1 MRRVA
6 SFLLLLCLAAAAGC
20 TGEGSVI
27 NTDSGP
33 PCPTCQPDGGR
44 FSLFVVDAT
53 NFSPPDTGNPAQ
65 SSVVGF
71 ETISLF
77 QMALAPSGNIGIAY
91 VEFSADQTDNK
102 ARPDPNLYNYDVLY
116 AEWSNGAVVLGPE
129 RVTGSV
135 PVQNFTGV
143 SLDYTSSGQPAVALL
158 GWVPPPG
165 YDGTQAF
172 WYQHT
177 GVVSYRSSNGGAPGT
192 WTQETA
198 VDNSGEAVCG
208 NASCDMGTIVGLF
221 PALFISGTET
231 ILAYRDVHFG
241 SSSGTGDFDN
251 SDLEVS
257 YGGPTS
263 WQHFGLAWGKPGIPL
278 PLRSCPAST
287 GRTAFG
293 SHSKFIHGDSDYPAL
308 ISDIGGNEY
317 NSNGTNVIFFER
329 SAGTWS
335 CPVSLIK
342 AGVDS
347 NAMVTEIGPYMAY
360 DGAAGAQGYAVAM
373 TDISGGGA
381 ALYKNCGPGK
391 DCTNIS
397 NWSVFTTVY
406 ASGSGG
412 YFASVAL
419 NPDTHDPWVAFYFC
433 SSNSAALVTNCPVS
447 QRQLRVATSVN
458 GTGKWNA
465 QPVDN
470 NGAWQTQMLYLTNP
484 TRLVIGYR
492 DPASGAMK
500 LAVEHS
506 P

>member
-1 MRRVA
+1 MRRVVW
-6 SFLLLLCLAAAAGC
+6 FLLSVCLAAAVGCSGECTNCVIHLDADAG
-20 TGEGSVI
+20 
-27 NTDSGP
+27 
-33 PCPTCQPDGGR
+33 CPTCLPDGGR
-44 FSLFVVDAT
+44 FTLYVVDPT
-53 NFSPPDTGNPAQ
+53 SFSPPSANPPAQ

-71 ETISLF
+71 ETIPLF
-77 QMALAPSGNIGIAY
+77 QMALAPNGNIGIVY

-102 ARPDPNLYNYDVLY
+102 PRPDPNLYNYDVLY
-116 AEWSNGAVVLGPE
+116 AEWANGAVVLGPE

-135 PVQNFTGV
+135 PVQNFVGA
-143 SLDYTSSGQPAVALL
+143 SLDYTSGGQPAVGIL
-158 GWVPPPG
+158 GWVPQPG
-165 YDGTQAF
+165 YDNTQAF

-177 GVVSYRSSNGGAPGT
+177 AVVSYRSGPNT

-208 NASCDMGTIVGLF
+208 DPSCDMGTIVGLY
-221 PALFISGTET
+221 PALFIDGAET

-241 SSSGTGDFDN
+241 SSTGTGDFDN
-251 SDLEVS
+251 SDLEVA

-263 WQHFGLAWGKPGIPL
+263 WMHFGLAWGKPGIPL
-278 PLRSCPAST
+278 PLRSCPTTT
-287 GRTAFG
+287 GRTAYG
-293 SHSKFIHGDSDYPAL
+293 SHSKFVHGDSNNPAL

-317 NSNGTNVIFFER
+317 NSNGTGVVFFER
-329 SAGTWS
+329 TAGTWS
-335 CPVSLIK
+335 CPTSLIK
-342 AGVDS
+342 VGEDS
-347 NAMVTEIGPYMAY
+347 NAMVTETGPYMAY
-360 DGAAGAQGYAVAM
+360 DGSANGQGYAVAM
-373 TDISGGGA
+373 TDISGSGA
-381 ALYKNCGPGK
+381 ALYKNCLPGK
-391 DCTNIS
+391 DCTNVL

-406 ASGSGG
+406 SSGSGG

-433 SSNSAALVTNCPVS
+433 SSNAAALVANCPVA

-458 GTGKWNA
+458 GTGQWND

-470 NGAWQTQMLYLTNP
+470 NGAWQTQMLYLSNP

-500 LAVEHS
+500 LAVEHN